1 MKKPIL
7 LTIIFAILM
16 IFSTVAYADISL
28 TPDKLTINKGKTSTI
43 SVKYSGDKTKIKWST
58 SDKTVATVNKNG
70 KVTAIHAGKC
80 TISASADGRTE
91 KCMVTVPGLSTDKI
105 TLYEGETV
113 ALKLFGTKIK
123 SVRTDDKK

>member
-58 SDKTVATVNKNG
+58 STVNKNG